1 MRAINSLTLQLITIS
16 IIICLKT
23 IVLVMFYYVN
33 YFNELVK
40 SGSVFWFCALT
51 GSGMFLI
58 QFIINIFGGTDQ
70 DNFDVGDTTDT
81 SNDSADARKF
91 KWFSMQAITGFL
103 MMFGW
108 TAITCQSEFGLQ
120 NIPTIGISIAS
131 GILTALIIC
140 SIFKYAKKLQSS
152 GSSYRIEDAIGKEAY
167 VYQSIPKNGI
177 GKISIS
183 LQHFTYEIDAIS
195 HNSEEL
201 SSFTRVKILEK
212 KDDNTVVVALL

>member
-1 MRAINSLTLQLITIS
+1 ML
-16 IIICLKT
+16 
-23 IVLVMFYYVN
+23 YYIN
-33 YFNELVK
+33 YFNELIK

-51 GSGMFLI
+51 GSGMFFI
-58 QFIINIFGGTDQ
+58 QFIINILGGTNQ
-70 DNFDVGDTTDT
+70 DNFDVGDTIDA
-81 SNDSADARKF
+81 SSDAADANRF

-108 TAITCQSEFGLQ
+108 TAITCQSEFGLK

-131 GILTALIIC
+131 GIFAALIIR

-167 VYQSIPKNGI
+167 IYQSIPKDGI

-183 LQHFTYEIDAIS
+183 LQNFTHEIDAIS
-195 HNSEEL
+195 RNSEAL
-201 SSFTRVKILEK
+201 SSFTRVKIIEI
-212 KDDNTVVVALL
+212 KDDNTVVVEQL